1 MWTTYEVPERYK
13 YTKVTKEYQMNK
25 SISSDGRIQSN
36 GWSVGKKTTR
46 RKTSINLDEDI
57 GRVLEK
63 RSEDSG
69 LLISRLINDS
79 LRTHFGL
86 TI

>member
-1 MWTTYEVPERYK
+1 
-13 YTKVTKEYQMNK
+13 MNK
-25 SISSDGRIQSN
+25 SISSDGRIQSK

-57 GRVLEK
+57 GRVLDK
-63 RSEDSG
+63 KSKDSG
-69 LLISRLINDS
+69 KFLGRIINDS

>member
-1 MWTTYEVPERYK
+1 MDTYEIPEGYK

-36 GWSVGKKTTR
+36 GWSMGKKVTR

-57 GRVLEK
+57 GRVLDK
-63 RSEDSG
+63 KSEDSG
-69 LLISRLINDS
+69 LLLSRLINDS
-79 LRTHFGL
+79 LRTHFGMSL
-86 TI
+86 